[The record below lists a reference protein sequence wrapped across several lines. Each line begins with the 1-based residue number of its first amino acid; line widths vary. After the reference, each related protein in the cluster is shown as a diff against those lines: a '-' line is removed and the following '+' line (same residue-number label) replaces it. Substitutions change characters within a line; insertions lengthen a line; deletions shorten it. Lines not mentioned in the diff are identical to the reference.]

1 VLERMTDL
9 HVGKGPFFTLHRP
22 YHLTSLETPLTA
34 ARAVL
39 YGTADM
45 QPLDHPVAE
54 AAAVAKRDLAPGA
67 VLGRIGEYDY
77 RGWSMR
83 WADSSKDRLLP
94 LGLAERAIVRRP
106 IRKGEL
112 LSHDNCAVDENLTIV
127 KLRRQLDLAD
137 RRFLSADA
145 A

>member
-1 VLERMTDL
+1 MTDL

-39 YGTADM
+39 YGKADM

-54 AAAVAKRDLAPGA
+54 TAALAKRDLAPGT
-67 VLGRIGEYDY
+67 VLGRIGERDY
-77 RGWSMR
+77 RGWSMTLAR
-83 WADSSKDRLLP
+83 RAARRALLP
-94 LGLAERAIVRRP
+94 IGLAERAARHPPDPARRDADATTIAP
-106 IRKGEL
+106 STTASPSSG
-112 LSHDNCAVDENLTIV
+112 CAARST
-127 KLRRQLDLAD
+127 RAD
-137 RRFLSADA
+137 RRFLPADA